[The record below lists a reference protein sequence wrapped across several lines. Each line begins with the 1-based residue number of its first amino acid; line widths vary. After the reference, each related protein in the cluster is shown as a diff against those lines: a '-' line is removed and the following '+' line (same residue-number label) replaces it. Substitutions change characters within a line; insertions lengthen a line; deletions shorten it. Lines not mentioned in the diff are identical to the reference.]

1 MTNQSVWSRMTPEE
15 QAEINDELNKILL
28 EEINKE
34 VVAEIRR
41 ATAKDKLGNKR
52 K

>member
-1 MTNQSVWSRMTPEE
+1 MTSQSVWSRMTPEE
-15 QAEINDELNKILL
+15 QAEITDELNKILL

-34 VVAEIRR
+34 VVAEIQR
-41 ATAKDKLGNKR
+41 ATAKDKLGNKL